1 VVINNH
7 LGDPLKGAVL
17 MIEQVFQLTQSTKK
31 TVEKIVQDDNLDY
44 IHMLLN
50 KNEGLPVHY
59 SNSNVYMTVL
69 KGTLSIT
76 LEEQE
81 AADYLSGTLIKIP
94 YRTKMNIRNLH
105 EDILELIVIKAP
117 APKHYHSV

>member
-1 VVINNH
+1 
-7 LGDPLKGAVL
+7 
-17 MIEQVFQLTQSTKK
+17 MIGQVFHLTQSTKK

-44 IHMLLN
+44 VHMLFN

-76 LEEQE
+76 LDEQE
-81 AADYLSGTLIKIP
+81 VVDYSSGTLLKIP
-94 YRTKMNIRNLH
+94 YRTKMNVRNLLD
-105 EDILELIVIKAP
+105 DILELIVIKAP
-117 APKHYHSV
+117 APKHYHSA

>member
-1 VVINNH
+1 
-7 LGDPLKGAVL
+7 
-17 MIEQVFQLTQSTKK
+17 MIEQVFQLTQSAKK

-81 AADYLSGTLIKIP
+81 VVDYSSGTLLKIP
-94 YRTKMNIRNLH
+94 YRKKMNIRNLH
-105 EDILELIVIKAP
+105 DDILELIVVKAP

>member
-1 VVINNH
+1 
-7 LGDPLKGAVL
+7 

-31 TVEKIVQDDNLDY
+31 TVEKIVQDDNLDC
-44 IHMLLN
+44 IHMLVN

-81 AADYLSGTLIKIP
+81 AVDYSSGTLIKIP
-94 YRTKMNIRNLH
+94 HKTKMNIRNLH